1 MSVTIGLAEAKARL
15 SELLTRVENG
25 ETIFIARNGEA
36 IAELRP
42 LRRVSPAELVERIR
56 AISERVR
63 KRNREQWPPD
73 GKSIR
78 DIAHERHR
86 F

>member
-1 MSVTIGLAEAKARL
+1 MSVPVDFAEAKARL

-25 ETIFIARNGEA
+25 ETIRISRNGKA
-36 IAELRP
+36 VAELRP
-42 LRRVSPAELVERIR
+42 LRSVSPAELVERIR
-56 AISERVR
+56 AISQRAV
-63 KRNREQWPPD
+63 KSDRETWPPD

-78 DIAHERHR
+78 DIAHEGHR